1 MSPMNDGA
9 TRDPKSLPRPQYL
22 PEVGRPARK
31 PVRPRDVPPVPPGM
45 YLPETGAPH
54 VREKK

>member
-1 MSPMNDGA
+1 MNDGA